1 MAVTTPDQTLSS
13 RPCSTTPRPGPVFG
27 RKRLAAL
34 LWVGIACCLSLC
46 ATRPQVALAQAVA
59 ASDTAPVD
67 TDPAPSGQNDQRQN
81 DPRQDDQ
88 KPSERSRDDGTPT
101 TPHPARTTHATAAGG
116 LTQQDAQQLL
126 GVLNDPE
133 KREAFTKTLTL
144 MAKGL
149 PVAPAVAPAAV
160 PAAAAPVTAPARL
173 SSPAAPP
180 SAPPAATNTAS
191 APPAAK
197 PASATTPLVIDSSV
211 HSELDGLHDGL
222 RGYVRN
228 FTNLFTDLGV
238 VGTWLRTELRN
249 PGSRQTLIDA
259 FSRAILI
266 LAVALLLERGTSIA
280 LKKPLLAVTRY
291 AVARENRHLARQAE
305 GADAD
310 SLADTDASDADT
322 TQARETDQRRGNEVL
337 RYLIRVP
344 YNALHFL
351 IKLLPVGVCVLLGYL
366 GAEFLT
372 TTPQARTVTLTL
384 INAYAIARV
393 LYLVVETTLV
403 PHSPSI
409 RLIPAQDDTARL
421 MTRWWNFLVAAPS
434 IMICLS
440 TLGEEFDLAQRGVDA
455 MLRAVVL
462 IQHLIIAAFIWRIR
476 KIVARSL
483 QPSADR
489 QSKSALWAFVGTLA
503 HLWWVPIMFLDMALW
518 FVWAAH
524 LKGGYQWILRGSVLS
539 LACLALSRILAL
551 LAYGLQDRLFRVSPA
566 MQAQYP
572 DLQKRADFY
581 YPFVRKIITTIIIF
595 ATAVC
600 LAQSWGAP
608 AVRFFF
614 VSALGLRLMGAALS
628 LVLGMTVAAVA
639 WEVVNHTLNKQ
650 ISRYTSNAQAGRAAR
665 LRTVL
670 PIIRTVLLA
679 VIIIFVAV
687 TTLSQIGINVTPLL
701 TGAGI
706 LGVGLSFGSQSLVK
720 DVITGFFM
728 LAEDAIQVGDWV
740 TAAGIAGTVE
750 HLSIR
755 TLRVRAFDGDLHIIP
770 FSSVTSIANTARGF
784 NQIIVRQTL
793 DLSEDSGKV
802 VEIMTKTI
810 DAMRKEDDFRALILS
825 DYTDL
830 GVDHSDGN
838 GAVMIGII
846 RTAPMMKW
854 KVQREFYRRIAS
866 LMADAGIKFY
876 TPTSYSTSPPGVP
889 MHLALDNLPPEVFAA
904 PAHGAEPTGTQSPPP
919 PTDKGPA
926 SGPQA
931 G

>member
-13 RPCSTTPRPGPVFG
+13 HPRSLTRRLGVVFE

-34 LWVGIACCLSLC
+34 VWVSVACCLGLL
-46 ATRPQVALAQAVA
+46 ATTPPAAFAQAA
-59 ASDTAPVD
+59 ATADAPAHADAANAGNPDAGTDGQGGAAPSSAPPHAAPQTAP
-67 TDPAPSGQNDQRQN
+67 P
-81 DPRQDDQ
+81 
-88 KPSERSRDDGTPT
+88 
-101 TPHPARTTHATAAGG
+101 GG

-126 GVLNDPE
+126 GVLNDPQ
-133 KREAFTKTLTL
+133 KRAEFSKNLAL

-149 PVAPAVAPAAV
+149 PVAPAQPGGKSAAPAK
-160 PAAAAPVTAPARL
+160 
-173 SSPAAPP
+173 
-180 SAPPAATNTAS
+180 AATPPDS
-191 APPAAK
+191 ADAD
-197 PASATTPLVIDSSV
+197 TPVVIDSSV
-211 HSELDGLHDGL
+211 HSALDGLNDGL
-222 RGYVRN
+222 RGYVHN
-228 FTNLFTDLGV
+228 FTSLFTDLGV
-238 VGTWLRTELRN
+238 VGTWLKTELRN
-249 PGSRQTLIDA
+249 PTTRQTLLDA

-266 LAVALLLERGTSIA
+266 LAVALLAERGTSIS
-280 LKKPLLAVTRY
+280 LKKPLLSVTRY
-291 AVARENRHLARQAE
+291 AIARENRHLARQE
-305 GADAD
+305 QGADAD
-310 SLADTDASDADT
+310 NVADSAAANADT
-322 TQARETDQRRGNEVL
+322 THARETDQRRGNEVL

-351 IKLLPVGVCVLLGYL
+351 IKLLPVAVCLLLGYV

-384 INAYAIARV
+384 VNAYAIARV

-409 RLIPAQDDTARL
+409 RLIPAQDATARL
-421 MTRWWNFLVAAPS
+421 LTHWWNILVAAPS
-434 IMICLS
+434 IVICLS

-462 IQHLIIAAFIWRIR
+462 IQHLIIAAFIWRMR
-476 KIVARSL
+476 RIVARAL

-489 QSKSALWAFVGTLA
+489 QAKSALWAFVGTLA

-524 LKGGYQWILRGSVLS
+524 LKGGYQWILRGSIMS
-539 LACLALSRILAL
+539 LVCLALSRVLAL
-551 LAYGLQDRLFRVSPA
+551 LAYGLQDKLFRVSPA

-572 DLQKRADFY
+572 DLQQRADFY
-581 YPFVRKIITTIIIF
+581 YPFVRKIITAFLIF

-608 AVRFFF
+608 ALRFFF
-614 VSALGLRLMGAALS
+614 VSALGVRLMGAALS

-650 ISRYTSNAQAGRAAR
+650 ISRYASSAQAGRAAR

-755 TLRVRAFDGDLHIIP
+755 TLRVRAIDGDLHIIP

-793 DLSEDSGKV
+793 DLSEDSEKV
-802 VEIMTKTI
+802 VEIMKKTI
-810 DAMRKEDDFRALILS
+810 AAMRKEDDFRAIILS

-830 GVDHSDGN
+830 GVDNSDGN
-838 GAVMIGII
+838 GAIMVGAI

-854 KVQREFYRRIAS
+854 KVQREFYRRIAP
-866 LMADAGIKFY
+866 LMADAGIKFF
-876 TPTSYSTSPPGVP
+876 TPTSYSTSPPDIPV
-889 MHLALDNLPPEVFAA
+889 HLALDSMPPMAMPQAASPQAADAQAAGSTPAKAA
-904 PAHGAEPTGTQSPPP
+904 PAGEDPANTPPSANTPTNHAPTGNTATGNAP
-919 PTDKGPA
+919 
-926 SGPQA
+926 SGGKQA
-931 G
+931 E